1 MIHTKVSGDFKD
13 TTKFLEFMESGKLYE
28 ESVLNRYGYDG
39 VNALSSATPRDTG
52 ETAESWGFQIGHS
65 NGIYAVSWYNTNIED
80 GCNVAV
86 FIQYGHGTGTGGYV
100 PGIDYINPA
109 IRPVFDRAVNDI
121 WRRVTNA

>member
-1 MIHTKVSGDFKD
+1 MIKAKTSGDFKD
-13 TTKFLEFMESGKLYE
+13 TTSFLKFMQSGKLYE
-28 ESVLNRYGYDG
+28 NLERYGYMG
-39 VNALSSATPRDTG
+39 VDALASATPRDTG
-52 ETAESWGFQIGHS
+52 RAAESWGFQVGKS
-65 NGIYAVSWYNTNIED
+65 GDIYAVSWYNTDIED

-109 IRPVFDRAVNDI
+109 IKPVFEACVTDI